1 MSRETAGRVLIV
13 EDEMMVSMLLE
24 DMLDELGYQVV
35 GPVADLNAARAVA
48 ERGDIDAAI
57 LDVNLNGQDT
67 FPLAQLLSERD
78 IPFVFA
84 TGYGTN
90 GVSEHFRHTPAL
102 QKPFQSSD
110 LARALRT
117 VLARRLVASPPV
129 SPR

>member
-1 MSRETAGRVLIV
+1 MTTPAARVLIV

-35 GPVADLNAARAVA
+35 GPVADLGEARKIA
-48 ERGDIDAAI
+48 ERGEIEAAI

-67 FPLAQLLSERD
+67 FPLAKLLTERE

-102 QKPFQSSD
+102 QKPFQSAD

-117 VLARRLVASPPV
+117 VLTRHGREPDRPGSTA
-129 SPR
+129 